1 MKHTGLITI
10 VKSAVKWVLPLYL
23 FTFLPLNASA
33 QVSYGY
39 LSYERAICAMP
50 EYADMQSN
58 IEQLREQYANET
70 KRAEE
75 EFNKKYEE
83 FLEGQTTFAPAIY
96 SKRQSE
102 LQELMEKNIAFK
114 QEARRLLNSA
124 EAAAIKPLKERL
136 NGAIEKIAKERGFA
150 FVLNT
155 DGDACPYINPA
166 MGVNIEDEVIN
177 NLNVTR

>member
-10 VKSAVKWVLPLYL
+10 VKSAVKWGLPLYL

-114 QEARRLLNSA
+114 QE
-124 EAAAIKPLKERL
+124 
-136 NGAIEKIAKERGFA
+136 GFA

-155 DGDACPYINPA
+155 DGDACPYINPD
-166 MGVNIEDEVIN
+166 MGINIEEEVIN

>member
-1 MKHTGLITI
+1 MKHTGLITM
-10 VKSAVKWVLPLYL
+10 VKNAVKWVLPLYL

-33 QVSYGY
+33 QVNFGY
-39 LSYERAICAMP
+39 LSYDRVICAMP
-50 EYADMQSN
+50 EYADMQRN
-58 IEQLREQYANET
+58 IEQLREQYTNET
-70 KRAEE
+70 KRAEK

-83 FLEGQTTFAPAIY
+83 FLEGRTTFAPAIY

-114 QEARRLLNSA
+114 QEARRLLNDA
-124 EAAAIKPLKERL
+124 EAAAIIPLKERL
-136 NGAIEKIAKERGFA
+136 NSAIEMIAKQRGFA

-166 MGVNIEDEVIN
+166 MGVNIEDEVISK
-177 NLNVTR
+177 LNVTR

>member
-1 MKHTGLITI
+1 MTFADHHQFTARDIRRINKQFAQLPSPKTIITTEKDAVRLMGMEGLSDE
-10 VKSAVKWVLPLYL
+10 VKSNIYQLPIRIRFML
-23 FTFLPLNASA
+23 
-33 QVSYGY
+33 
-39 LSYERAICAMP
+39 
-50 EYADMQSN
+50 
-58 IEQLREQYANET
+58 EQ
-70 KRAEE
+70 EE

-114 QEARRLLNSA
+114 QEARRLLNDA
-124 EAAAIKPLKERL
+124 EAAAIIPLKERL

-166 MGVNIEDEVIN
+166 MGVNIEDEVISK
-177 NLNVTR
+177 LNVTR